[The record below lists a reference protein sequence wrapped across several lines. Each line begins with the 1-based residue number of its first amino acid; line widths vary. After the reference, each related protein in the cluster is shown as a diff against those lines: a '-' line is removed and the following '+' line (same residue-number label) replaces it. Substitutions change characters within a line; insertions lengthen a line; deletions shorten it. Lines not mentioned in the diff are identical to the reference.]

1 MLKREV
7 FLPKVYKGDNEKY
20 KGKPMISWSQIET
33 WNSKSGFNTGM
44 EGFLEY
50 MLKYF
55 IGASF
60 PDMGWG
66 TFGSEVEDYIC
77 IREHAEK
84 FNDEEKKVMD
94 TIIPLGVFQ
103 QEVVIDFGEFVVLG
117 FIDDADKAF
126 ELIRDYKT
134 KSESSKKDLHKP
146 EKHQLDIYAMWV
158 RQEFGHIPKAEYCVI
173 ERLGGKECMSGG
185 GRAVLTIGKQI
196 WYEPYKEITDES
208 LALTE
213 ALVRRTVYEI
223 SSYYRTYTKIFG
235 EIEVPD
241 VPEIEV

>member
-1 MLKREV
+1 
-7 FLPKVYKGDNEKY
+7 
-20 KGKPMISWSQIET
+20 
-33 WNSKSGFNTGM
+33 
-44 EGFLEY
+44 
-50 MLKYF
+50 
-55 IGASF
+55 
-60 PDMGWG
+60 
-66 TFGSEVEDYIC
+66 
-77 IREHAEK
+77 
-84 FNDEEKKVMD
+84 MD
-94 TIIPLGVFQ
+94 TIVPLGVFQ
-103 QEVVIDFGEFVVLG
+103 QEVVIDFGDFVVLG
-117 FIDDADKAF
+117 YIDDADKMF
-126 ELIRDYKT
+126 KLIRDYKT